1 MRKGL
6 LLLIAIVTTF
16 ASGQNQKVPDC
27 TLAERL
33 QVEKEAS
40 ELRTWDALYNSY
52 RKYSHCDDVDA
63 AEGYSES
70 KARILVDHW
79 ETLPRLAE
87 LIRKDE
93 QFERFVRVEET
104 MDMQDVA
111 QIRENAV
118 HKCPKGLR
126 KLCDKLIQS
135 ADTDIEEDAATTR
148 P

>member
-1 MRKGL
+1 ML
-6 LLLIAIVTTF
+6 VAIVTIF
-16 ASGQNQKVPDC
+16 ASGQNQKVPTC
-27 TLAERL
+27 THAERL

-52 RKYSHCDDVDA
+52 RKYGHCDDVDA

-87 LIRKDE
+87 LIRKDKE
-93 QFERFVRVEET
+93 FERFVRVEET

-111 QIRENAV
+111 KIRENAA
-118 HKCPKGLR
+118 HKCPPGLTNI
-126 KLCDKLIQS
+126 CDRLFQR
-135 ADTDIEEDAATTR
+135 ADTDIEEDGATR
-148 P
+148 KP